1 MDLNIIGR
9 NVEITAAMH
18 EYISKKL
25 NNTTLLRID
34 KELHISVSV
43 YIEHSQ
49 HNIEIN
55 IRHIS
60 KTILHC
66 KSSDTNLYDAI
77 DNLAEKVDRQLVK
90 LKEKE
95 KEKSF

>member
-1 MDLNIIGR
+1 MNLNIIGR
-9 NVEITAAMH
+9 NVEITEAMN

-25 NNTTLLRID
+25 NNTLLRID
-34 KELHISVSV
+34 NELDSSVSV

-55 IRHIS
+55 IRHINR
-60 KTILHC
+60 TILHC

-95 KEKSF
+95 KSF

>member
-9 NVEITAAMH
+9 NVEITTAMN

-25 NNTTLLRID
+25 SNTLLRID
-34 KELHISVSV
+34 SELYASVSV

-55 IRHIS
+55 IRHINR
-60 KTILHC
+60 TILHC
-66 KSSDTNLYDAI
+66 KSSDTNLYDAV
-77 DNLAEKVDRQLVK
+77 DSLAEKVNRQLVK

-95 KEKSF
+95 QEKFF